1 MSHYQP
7 VTFPVELT
15 VERALLKDALRAIL
29 HTILF
34 HRVFANIKPRDMDIL
49 DLTIPIIDDPEVD
62 RLVDEKISAFVK
74 AVDANPQNKG
84 QIGVMFYEKRT
95 RRAWFS
101 STSSEV
107 CWEQWAIT
115 IHVVTNT
122 NEKDK
127 QRSIKLM
134 EKALSSL
141 FLSILRTVNERKDHI
156 PPITTSEGNPFPYQI
171 VIPTA
176 ADTWGSMFK
185 RMLDTS
191 ATSSPSM

>member
-1 MSHYQP
+1 MTHYQP
-7 VTFPVELT
+7 VMFPVELT
-15 VERALLKDALRAIL
+15 VERSYLKDALRAIL
-29 HTILF
+29 HTVLF

-62 RLVDEKISAFVK
+62 KLVDEKIAAFVK
-74 AVDANPQNKG
+74 VVDANPQSKG
-84 QIGVMFYEKRT
+84 QIGIMFYEKRT
-95 RRAWFS
+95 KRAWFS

-115 IHVVTNT
+115 MNVVTNI

-127 QRSIKLM
+127 QRSIKNM

-156 PPITTSEGNPFPYQI
+156 PPITTSDGNPFPYQI

-176 ADTWGSMFK
+176 SDTWGSMFK

-191 ATSSPSM
+191 ASSSPII

>member
-1 MSHYQP
+1 MTHYQP
-7 VTFPVELT
+7 VMFPVELT
-15 VERALLKDALRAIL
+15 VERSYLKDALRAIL
-29 HTILF
+29 HTVLF

-62 RLVDEKISAFVK
+62 KLVDEKIAAFVK
-74 AVDANPQNKG
+74 VVDANPQSKG
-84 QIGVMFYEKRT
+84 QIGIMFYEKRT
-95 RRAWFS
+95 KRAWFS

-115 IHVVTNT
+115 INVVTNI

-127 QRSIKLM
+127 QRSIKNM

-156 PPITTSEGNPFPYQI
+156 PPITTSDGNPFPYQI

-176 ADTWGSMFK
+176 SDTWGSMFK

-191 ATSSPSM
+191 ASSSPII

>member
-1 MSHYQP
+1 MTHYQP
-7 VTFPVELT
+7 VMFPVELT
-15 VERALLKDALRAIL
+15 VERSYLKDALRAIL
-29 HTILF
+29 HTVLF

-62 RLVDEKISAFVK
+62 KLVDEKITAFVK
-74 AVDANPQNKG
+74 VVDANPQSKG
-84 QIGVMFYEKRT
+84 QIGIMFYEKRT
-95 RRAWFS
+95 KRAWFT

-115 IHVVTNT
+115 INVVTNI
-122 NEKDK
+122 NDKDK
-127 QRSIKLM
+127 QRSIKNM

-156 PPITTSEGNPFPYQI
+156 PPITTSDGNPFPYQI

-176 ADTWGSMFK
+176 SDTWGSMFK

-191 ATSSPSM
+191 ASSSPII

>member
-1 MSHYQP
+1 MSQYQP

-15 VERALLKDALRAIL
+15 VERSLLKDALRAIL

-34 HRVFANIKPRDMDIL
+34 HRVFANIKPKDMDIL
-49 DLTIPIIDDPEVD
+49 DLTIPIIDDPEIE
-62 RLVDEKISAFVK
+62 RLVNEKITSFVK
-74 AVDANPQNKG
+74 AVDANPQGKG
-84 QIGVMFYEKRT
+84 QIGVLFYEKRT
-95 RRAWFS
+95 KRAWFS

-115 IHVVTNT
+115 IHVVTNI

-127 QRSIKLM
+127 QRSIKNM

-141 FLSILRTVNERKDHI
+141 FLSILRT
-156 PPITTSEGNPFPYQI
+156 I

-191 ATSSPSM
+191 ASSSSPSM

>member
-1 MSHYQP
+1 MTHYQP
-7 VTFPVELT
+7 VMFPVELT
-15 VERALLKDALRAIL
+15 VERSYLKDALRAIL
-29 HTILF
+29 HTVLF

-62 RLVDEKISAFVK
+62 KLVDEKIAAFVK
-74 AVDANPQNKG
+74 VVDSNPQSKG
-84 QIGVMFYEKRT
+84 QIGIMFYEKRT
-95 RRAWFS
+95 KRAWFS

-115 IHVVTNT
+115 INVVTNI

-127 QRSIKLM
+127 QRSIKNM

-141 FLSILRTVNERKDHI
+141 FLNILRTVNERKDHI
-156 PPITTSEGNPFPYQI
+156 PPITTSDGNPFPYQI

-176 ADTWGSMFK
+176 SDTWGSMFK

-191 ATSSPSM
+191 ASSSPII